1 MLISQHQFLNL
12 VPRARS
18 QGILLLVSRSEGR
31 VGEVPGNEFVF
42 GSFVTETF
50 WVGHIRSYTLDEN
63 FLLHRVISVRYPNNT
78 LFTFLE
84 VKLHKAANLSSCE
97 CEDF

>member
-1 MLISQHQFLNL
+1 MLISQHQYLNL

-18 QGILLLVSRSEGR
+18 QGFLLLVSRSEGR

-50 WVGHIRSYTLDEN
+50 WAGHIRSYRIRWKFPPTPRHFRTVSQQHPLH
-63 FLLHRVISVRYPNNT
+63 LLRS
-78 LFTFLE
+78 
-84 VKLHKAANLSSCE
+84 
-97 CEDF
+97 

>member
-18 QGILLLVSRSEGR
+18 QGFLLLVSRSEGR

-50 WVGHIRSYTLDEN
+50 WVGHIRSYTLDE
-63 FLLHRVISVRYPNNT
+63 ISSYTASFPYGIPT
-78 LFTFLE
+78 TP
-84 VKLHKAANLSSCE
+84 SSPS
-97 CEDF
+97 